1 MGSVWSLQFVVLIR
15 SFLAQVEE
23 RIEEFFADAPPTHIL
38 VKNWNEMLESQMP
51 VRSDQ
56 QIEAQILAVLIYS
69 PGPEIYVVGEA
80 HVLQLPPLL
89 LLLTFC
95 SD

>member
-1 MGSVWSLQFVVLIR
+1 MGSVWLLQFVALIR
-15 SFLAQVEE
+15 SFLEQVEE
-23 RIEEFFADAPPTHIL
+23 RIEEFFADAPTHIL